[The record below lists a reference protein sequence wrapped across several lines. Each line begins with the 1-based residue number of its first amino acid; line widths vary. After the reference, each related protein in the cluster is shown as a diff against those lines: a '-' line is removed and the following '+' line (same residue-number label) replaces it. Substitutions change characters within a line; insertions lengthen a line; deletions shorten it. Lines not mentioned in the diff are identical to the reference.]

1 MRAAIKSIVTVILIA
16 GIFVPVFYFII
27 YPNYNTLIG
36 PIKRF
41 DIQRSANEITF
52 QILTQLVPTR
62 DKVLGVSV
70 ENDNNITIE
79 ESIGKDFVIEETIL
93 ENLNTKVIVNS
104 IEVEGSIYEGVDSNT
119 MNKGFWHFP
128 TSSLPGQKGNVV
140 VIGHRYAKLPP
151 NKDTF
156 FNLDKVKVG
165 DSIEV
170 IQNDNKFTYI
180 VTDTIVVEKND
191 TSILQDY
198 SDYRIT
204 LITCTPLWTA
214 DQRLVIVGK
223 LDKLYK
229 NT

>member
-1 MRAAIKSIVTVILIA
+1 MRAFIKSIVTVILIA
-16 GIFVPVFYFII
+16 VIFIPVFYYII

-36 PIKRF
+36 PIRRF
-41 DIQRSANEITF
+41 DIQRSAQEITF

-62 DKVLGVSV
+62 DKVLGVNI

-151 NKDTF
+151 NRDTF

-170 IQNDNKFTYI
+170 VQNNNQFTYI

-214 DQRLVIVGK
+214 NQRLVIVGK

>member
-1 MRAAIKSIVTVILIA
+1 MIVTIILILIILTPL
-16 GIFVPVFYFII
+16 GYFLI
-27 YPNYNTLIG
+27 YPNYNKLIG

-41 DIQRSANEITF
+41 NIQRSAEEITF
-52 QILTQLVPTR
+52 QIITELVPTK
-62 DKVLGVSV
+62 DEVLGVAIQSSGGQS
-70 ENDNNITIE
+70 IE
-79 ESIGKDFVIEETIL
+79 ESLNPQTVIDRKIL
-93 ENLNTKVIVNS
+93 EELNTKIIINS
-104 IEVEGSIYEGVDSNT
+104 IDVEGLVYEGTDAHT

-128 TSSLPGQKGNVV
+128 PSSFPGQKGNMV

-165 DSIEV
+165 DKIEV
-170 IQNDNKFTYI
+170 IQNNNQFTYI
-180 VTDTIVVEKND
+180 VTETKVVEKND
-191 TSILQDY
+191 ISVLQDY

-204 LITCTPLWTA
+204 LITCSPLWTSK
-214 DQRLVIVGK
+214 QRLVIVGK

>member
-1 MRAAIKSIVTVILIA
+1 MIVTIILILIILA
-16 GIFVPVFYFII
+16 PLGYFLI
-27 YPNYNTLIG
+27 YPNYNKLIG

-41 DIQRSANEITF
+41 NIQRSAEEITF
-52 QILTQLVPTR
+52 QIITELVPTK
-62 DKVLGVSV
+62 DEVLGVAIQSSGGQS
-70 ENDNNITIE
+70 IE
-79 ESIGKDFVIEETIL
+79 ESLNPQTVIDRKIL
-93 ENLNTKVIVNS
+93 EELDTKIIINS
-104 IEVEGSIYEGVDSNT
+104 IDVEGLVYEGADAHT

-128 TSSLPGQKGNVV
+128 TSSFPGQKGNMV

-165 DSIEV
+165 DKIEV
-170 IQNDNKFTYI
+170 IQNNNQFTYI
-180 VTDTIVVEKND
+180 VTETRVVEKND
-191 TSILQDY
+191 ISVLQDY

-204 LITCTPLWTA
+204 LITCSPLWTSK
-214 DQRLVIVGK
+214 QRLVIVGK

>member
-1 MRAAIKSIVTVILIA
+1 MRAFIKSIVTVILIA
-16 GIFVPVFYFII
+16 VIFIPVFYYII

-36 PIKRF
+36 PIRRF
-41 DIQRSANEITF
+41 DIQRSAQEITF

-62 DKVLGVSV
+62 DKVLGVNI

-151 NKDTF
+151 SRDTF

-170 IQNDNKFTYI
+170 VQNNNRFTYI

-214 DQRLVIVGK
+214 NQRLVIVGK

>member
-1 MRAAIKSIVTVILIA
+1 MIVTIILILIILA
-16 GIFVPVFYFII
+16 PLGYFLI
-27 YPNYNTLIG
+27 YPNYNKLIG

-41 DIQRSANEITF
+41 NIQRSAEEITF
-52 QILTQLVPTR
+52 QIITELVPTK
-62 DKVLGVSV
+62 DEVLGVAIQSSGGQS
-70 ENDNNITIE
+70 IE
-79 ESIGKDFVIEETIL
+79 ESLNPQTVIDRKIL
-93 ENLNTKVIVNS
+93 EELNTKIIINS
-104 IEVEGSIYEGVDSNT
+104 IDVEGLVYEGADAHT

-128 TSSLPGQKGNVV
+128 TSSFPGQKGNMV

-165 DSIEV
+165 DKIEV
-170 IQNDNKFTYI
+170 IQNNNQFTYI
-180 VTDTIVVEKND
+180 VTESRVVEKND
-191 TSILQDY
+191 ISVLQDY

-204 LITCTPLWTA
+204 LITCSPLWTSK
-214 DQRLVIVGK
+214 QRLVIVGK

>member
-1 MRAAIKSIVTVILIA
+1 MKAIVKSIVTVILIA
-16 GIFVPVFYFII
+16 IILAPVFYFII

-62 DKVLGVSV
+62 DKVLGVSI

-79 ESIGKDFVIEETIL
+79 ESIDKDFIIEETIL
-93 ENLNTKVIVNS
+93 ENLNTKIIVNS

-140 VIGHRYAKLPP
+140 IIGHRYAKLPP
-151 NKDTF
+151 DKDTF

-165 DSIEV
+165 DSIKV
-170 IQNDNKFTYI
+170 IQNDNQFTYI

>member
-1 MRAAIKSIVTVILIA
+1 MKAIVKSIVTVILIA
-16 GIFVPVFYFII
+16 IILAPVFYFII

-62 DKVLGVSV
+62 DKVLGVSI

-79 ESIGKDFVIEETIL
+79 ESIDKDFIIEETIL
-93 ENLNTKVIVNS
+93 ENLNTKIIVNS

-140 VIGHRYAKLPP
+140 IIGHRYAKLPP
-151 NKDTF
+151 DKDTF
-156 FNLDKVKVG
+156 FNLDKIKVG
-165 DSIEV
+165 DSIKV
-170 IQNDNKFTYI
+170 IQNDNQFTYI

>member
-1 MRAAIKSIVTVILIA
+1 MRTVIKRIVTVILIA
-16 GIFVPVFYFII
+16 VIFIPVFYFII
-27 YPNYNTLIG
+27 YPNYNTVIG

-52 QILTQLVPTR
+52 QILTRLVPTR

-79 ESIGKDFVIEETIL
+79 ESIGKDFVIEEKIL

-104 IEVEGSIYEGVDSNT
+104 IEIEGSIYEGVDSNT

-170 IQNDNKFTYI
+170 IQNNNKFTYI
-180 VTDTIVVEKND
+180 VTDTIIVEKND

-214 DQRLVIVGK
+214 NQRLVIVGK

>member
-1 MRAAIKSIVTVILIA
+1 MKQSAKMIVTIILILMILTPL
-16 GIFVPVFYFII
+16 GYFLI
-27 YPNYNTLIG
+27 YPNYNKLIG

-41 DIQRSANEITF
+41 NIQRSAEEITF
-52 QILTQLVPTR
+52 QIITELVPTK
-62 DKVLGVSV
+62 DEVLGVAIQSSGGQS
-70 ENDNNITIE
+70 IE
-79 ESIGKDFVIEETIL
+79 ESLNPQTVIDKKIL
-93 ENLNTKVIVNS
+93 EELNTKIIINS
-104 IEVEGSIYEGVDSNT
+104 IDVEGLVYEGADAHT

-128 TSSLPGQKGNVV
+128 PSSFPGQKGNMV

-165 DSIEV
+165 DKIEV
-170 IQNDNKFTYI
+170 IQNNNQFTYI
-180 VTDTIVVEKND
+180 VTETRVVEKND
-191 TSILQDY
+191 ISVLQDY

-204 LITCTPLWTA
+204 LITCSPLWTSK
-214 DQRLVIVGK
+214 QRLVIVGK